1 MKQTLHHQ
9 LKEEVERLQE
19 ANNEVTAGVE
29 NAKTAVKTGNVKI
42 KELEYNINHAE
53 ELKAKE
59 MKSAEAE
66 VKKCKAAAEKSKK
79 NWSSKEQD
87 EDSIKLELDTLKKSI
102 ESGQEQLDSVAKAV
116 SDWETE
122 IESYKLEVEKAITD
136 VKEAEMVVKDK
147 KDQMAQKNQ
156 EINSRSSAKEKLKKQ
171 IEEFKLQVQE
181 LSHKVG
187 KAGDD
192 LEHAKIRVS
201 HMLEDHQ
208 WIQGDRQSFGQPNT
222 IFDFKQTNPQEAA
235 KRIQKLE
242 GTSDKLSKTV
252 NTRAMNMLSKAEE
265 QYDDLIKKKD
275 IVEMDKAK
283 ITETIQ
289 ELDKMKKEALRKA
302 WDQVNKDFGS
312 IFSSVLPG
320 TSAKLQ
326 PPEGQDVLDGLEVKV
341 AFGGVWKETLTE
353 LSGGQR
359 SLVALS
365 LILSLLLF
373 KPAPLY
379 ILDEVDAALDLSHTQ
394 NIGHMLKTHFKH
406 SQFIVVSLKDGM
418 FNNANVLYRTKFV
431 DGMST
436 VSRTT
441 NQQNMARK

>member
-1 MKQTLHHQ
+1 V
-9 LKEEVERLQE
+9 EEVK
-19 ANNEVTAGVE
+19 V
-29 NAKTAVKTGNVKI
+29 
-42 KELEYNINHAE
+42 
-53 ELKAKE
+53 
-59 MKSAEAE
+59 
-66 VKKCKAAAEKSKK
+66 AEKIVKEKRDQLAKK
-79 NWSSKEQD
+79 NE
-87 EDSIKLELDTLKKSI
+87 
-102 ESGQEQLDSVAKAV
+102 
-116 SDWETE
+116 
-122 IESYKLEVEKAITD
+122 
-136 VKEAEMVVKDK
+136 
-147 KDQMAQKNQ
+147 
-156 EINSRSSAKEKLKKQ
+156 EINTRTNAKEKLTKKV
-171 IEEFKLQVQE
+171 EEAKLQVQE
-181 LSHKVG
+181 LNHKVS
-187 KAGDD
+187 KAQDD
-192 LEHAKIRVS
+192 LEHAKIKVNQ
-201 HMLEDHQ
+201 MLEDYQ
-208 WIQGDRQSFGQPNT
+208 WIEGDRHSFGLPNT
-222 IFDFKQTNPQEAA
+222 IYDFKQTNPSEAA
-235 KRIQKLE
+235 KRIHKLE
-242 GTSDKLSKTV
+242 GTSEKLSKTV

-265 QYDDLIKKKD
+265 QYEDLMKKKE
-275 IVEMDKAK
+275 IVENDKAK
-283 ITETIQ
+283 IVETIQ

-436 VSRTT
+436 VTRTT